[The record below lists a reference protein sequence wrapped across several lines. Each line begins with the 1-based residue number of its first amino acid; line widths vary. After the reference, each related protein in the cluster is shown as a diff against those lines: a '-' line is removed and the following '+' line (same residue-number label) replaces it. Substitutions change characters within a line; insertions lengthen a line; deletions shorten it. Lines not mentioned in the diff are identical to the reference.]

1 MTKEEITRIL
11 RYLKIQYPHSFDH
24 LKTDDEA
31 NMYVAIW
38 NDAFKD
44 EEARL
49 VQAAVKK
56 LCYNNTSGFAPTIGQ
71 IREEMLELTGIRL
84 MEAETVWNTARK
96 FWKNLGTRIP
106 SEIEPRYKE
115 LPDEVKVMFS
125 IDDMIHYADMNTADV
140 IQYEKP
146 RFMKEYRN
154 IEAQKKANMLTGS
167 ISKAALTYTGHLMI
181 GDKDEHK

>member
-1 MTKEEITRIL
+1 MTKEEIKQIL
-11 RYLKIQYPHSFDH
+11 TYLKVQYPHSFDQ
-24 LKTDDEA
+24 LKTDEEA

-38 NDAFKD
+38 NDAFK
-44 EEARL
+44 EEDARL

-71 IREEMLELTGIRL
+71 IREKMLELTGIRL

-96 FWKNLGTRIP
+96 FWCNLGTRIP

-115 LPDEVKVMFS
+115 LPDEVKAMFS

-154 IEAQKKANMLTGS
+154 IEAQRKANMLTGS